1 MKFVK
6 LLTAAYVAGVLR
18 HPHEGAIPVADA
30 EAKRLVDSQVA
41 EDATDGFSG
50 EQIDEAQAEPIT
62 INAGGI
68 TSTPAENPHQAEV
81 ETDKPTKPQGRKAA
95 AAKE

>member
-6 LLTAAYVAGVLR
+6 LLTAAYVAGALR
-18 HPHEGAIPVADA
+18 HPHEGAIPVADE
-30 EAKRLVDSQVA
+30 EAKRLIDSEVA
-41 EDATDGFSG
+41 EDATEGFSD

-68 TSTPAENPHQAEV
+68 TPTPAENPHQTEV
-81 ETDKPTKPQGRKAA
+81 ETDKPIKPQGRKTA